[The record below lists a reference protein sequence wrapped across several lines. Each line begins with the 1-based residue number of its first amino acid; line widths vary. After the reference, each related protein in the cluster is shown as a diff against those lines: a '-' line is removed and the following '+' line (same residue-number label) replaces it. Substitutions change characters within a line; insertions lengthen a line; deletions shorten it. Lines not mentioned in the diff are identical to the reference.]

1 MGQGTTRVVENNG
14 ADDRVRELG
23 TEISDVRRRLDALVI
38 ELDRRR
44 HNVTD
49 WRRHLRL
56 HARTI
61 AAGVLVVAVAVTVPV
76 ALARRRARYCD
87 TPVSRGAGLARMARR
102 RLGQAVGSVA
112 SRPDRPASTERG
124 PGLGSQIA
132 VALATVVA
140 QALVASVLR
149 SVDRQRGR

>member
-1 MGQGTTRVVENNG
+1 MGQGTTRVVANNG

-23 TEISDVRRRLDALVI
+23 TEISDVRRRLDALVM

-49 WRRHLRL
+49 WRRHLRR
-56 HARTI
+56 HGRTI
-61 AAGVLVVAVAVTVPV
+61 AAWMLVVAVAVTVRV
-76 ALARRRARYCD
+76 ALARRRARYHD
-87 TPVSRGAGLARMARR
+87 TAGSRGARLARMTRR
-102 RLGQAVGSVA
+102 RLGQALESVA

-124 PGLGSQIA
+124 HGLGSRIA
-132 VALATVVA
+132 VAVATVVA

>member
-49 WRRHLRL
+49 
-56 HARTI
+56 
-61 AAGVLVVAVAVTVPV
+61 
-76 ALARRRARYCD
+76 
-87 TPVSRGAGLARMARR
+87 
-102 RLGQAVGSVA
+102 
-112 SRPDRPASTERG
+112 
-124 PGLGSQIA
+124 
-132 VALATVVA
+132 
-140 QALVASVLR
+140 
-149 SVDRQRGR
+149 